1 MEGGGKKGWMSA
13 VNSIVFCHLD
23 HQRVSESGFV
33 IWQEKRRLWESG
45 PDGSGSE
52 TGIAARPPGC
62 KDTLVLNVT
71 YHLHD
76 ITANMAAKRPAAT
89 PVTPPDGCF

>member
-1 MEGGGKKGWMSA
+1 MST

-23 HQRVSESGFV
+23 HKQVSEFGFV
-33 IWQEKRRLWESG
+33 IWQEKRRLWGSG
-45 PDGSGSE
+45 PDRSGSE
-52 TGIAARPPGC
+52 TDIAAWAPRC

-76 ITANMAAKRPAAT
+76 VTANMAAKRPAAT
-89 PVTPPDGCF
+89 PLAPLDECF